1 MTARWL
7 GVLLA
12 AGLSL
17 CGAAS
22 AAEVRVMISSGF
34 HGVYSEL
41 APAFERASGHHVDL
55 AQRATLLAATSIAS
69 SDSGSGTF
77 LATVLF
83 PQLGIAEQVA
93 ATAAREE

>member
-1 MTARWL
+1 MGSKHLRL
-7 GVLLA
+7 YII
-12 AGLSL
+12 
-17 CGAAS
+17 AS
-22 AAEVRVMISSGF
+22 RCCTCSVNS
-34 HGVYSEL
+34 SEL

-55 AQRATLLAATSIAS
+55 AQRDLLRAATSIAS